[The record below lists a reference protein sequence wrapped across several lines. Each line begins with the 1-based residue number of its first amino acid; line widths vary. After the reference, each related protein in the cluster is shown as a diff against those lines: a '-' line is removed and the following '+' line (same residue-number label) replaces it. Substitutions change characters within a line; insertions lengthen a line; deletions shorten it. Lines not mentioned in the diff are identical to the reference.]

1 MPLSMLRTRPRL
13 QTNAMQGTA
22 GQGQGSG
29 AQKAVALRRMRR
41 RRACSRRH
49 LASGAPDVYGDV
61 TRAARGSDGK
71 LRAFFL
77 DACQS
82 PRRPWH
88 LLEPR
93 HHVLPGIFF
102 RGEAGPV
109 FRLSSGLGT
118 EIVMLRG
125 FSAGLLPS
133 SAAGSPPPAQVRKPQ
148 VIFHQTHNGTFSI
161 LRTTIAAAYDCIDST
176 LFAPVEV

>member
-61 TRAARGSDGK
+61 TRAARGRMGSYGHSSWT
-71 LRAFFL
+71 LANHQ
-77 DACQS
+77 DAHGTFSNHDTASYVVCF
-82 PRRPWH
+82 
-88 LLEPR
+88 
-93 HHVLPGIFF
+93 V
-102 RGEAGPV
+102 V
-109 FRLSSGLGT
+109 RL
-118 EIVMLRG
+118 V
-125 FSAGLLPS
+125 PS
-133 SAAGSPPPAQVRKPQ
+133 SACQVDSVRDGHIARLSQLACCPPPRHAARLLHRSETHKSYFIRHTMALFDPANDDRCSVRL
-148 VIFHQTHNGTFSI
+148 H
-161 LRTTIAAAYDCIDST
+161 
-176 LFAPVEV
+176 

>member
-13 QTNAMQGTA
+13 QTNALQGTA

-29 AQKAVALRRMRR
+29 AQKAIALRRMRR

-49 LASGAPDVYGDV
+49 LASGAPDKYGDV

-82 PRRPWH
+82 SRRPWH
-88 LLEPR
+88 LLEAR
-93 HHVLPGIFF
+93 HHVLRDRFVD
-102 RGEAGPV
+102 EAL
-109 FRLSSGLGT
+109 FRLPSAKRTRYGRAMLLSWLVTHLPGWHLTSCEPCPGQRKGTHMPSETQWHSSSLWLM
-118 EIVMLRG
+118 IVVTY
-125 FSAGLLPS
+125 A
-133 SAAGSPPPAQVRKPQ
+133 
-148 VIFHQTHNGTFSI
+148 
-161 LRTTIAAAYDCIDST
+161 CIDST
-176 LFAPVEV
+176 LFAPFPA